1 MSITST
7 GQEINRSNIQLPND
21 VSTEILQKAQESSM
35 IMQLARKIALPGTG
49 LQIPVITGDPEASW
63 ISETGKK
70 PVSFPTIDKK
80 IMQGHK
86 LAVIVP
92 FSDEFRRDA
101 RSLYDALVDR
111 LPGVIGKKFD
121 NTVFF
126 GPASGSLANFDN
138 FSAITQASL
147 QSSVYGGLVTA
158 EINISE
164 QGGAINGYVFSPQG
178 KGMLLNAVDG
188 VNRPLFTLGVSSREV
203 PGILGAPAHFTSA
216 AYKAG
221 SAASG
226 TEGQSGYVAA
236 VPDIVGF
243 AGDWTHAM
251 YGIVSALNIS
261 VSDQATLT
269 YTDENSQ
276 TVTINLWQQNMFAV
290 RAEIEVGFV
299 AETAYFNALTR
310 THSA

>member
-1 MSITST
+1 MAS
-7 GQEINRSNIQLPND
+7 GQAINRTNINLPNA
-21 VSTEILQKAQESSM
+21 VSSEILQKTQESSK
-35 IMQLARKIALPGTG
+35 IMQLARQISLPGAG
-49 LQIPVITGDPEASW
+49 LQIPVITSDPEASW
-63 ISETGKK
+63 ISETGTK
-70 PVSFPTIDKK
+70 PVSFPGIDKK

-101 RSLYDALVDR
+101 RALYDALIAR
-111 LPGVIGKKFD
+111 LPGVLAKKFD

-126 GPASGSLANFDN
+126 GPSSGSLANFDN
-138 FSAITQASL
+138 LSAVTAVSL
-147 QSSVYGGLVTA
+147 QSSVYAGLVSA
-158 EINISE
+158 DINISE
-164 QGGAINGYVFSPQG
+164 QGGTINGYVFSPQG
-178 KGMLLNAVDG
+178 RGMLLNALDG
-188 VNRPLFTLGVSSREV
+188 QNRPIFINNISESAV
-203 PGILGAPAHFTSA
+203 PRILGAPTHFGSA

-226 TEGQSGYVAA
+226 SDAA
-236 VPDIVGF
+236 VPDVVGF

-251 YGIVSALNIS
+251 YGIVSAMNVS

-269 YTDENSQ
+269 YTDENAQ

-299 AETAYFNALTR
+299 AETAYFNRLTR
-310 THSA
+310 THTA

>member
-1 MSITST
+1 MAS
-7 GQEINRSNIQLPND
+7 GQAINRTNINLPNA
-21 VSTEILQKAQESSM
+21 VSSEILQKTQESSK
-35 IMQLARKIALPGTG
+35 IMQLARQISLPGAG
-49 LQIPVITGDPEASW
+49 LQIPVITSDPEASW
-63 ISETGKK
+63 ISETGTK
-70 PVSFPTIDKK
+70 PVSFPGLDKK

-101 RSLYDALVDR
+101 RALYDALIAR
-111 LPGVIGKKFD
+111 LPGVLAKKFD

-126 GPASGSLANFDN
+126 GPSSGSLANFDN
-138 FSAITQASL
+138 LSAVTAVSL
-147 QSSVYGGLVTA
+147 QSSVYAGLVSA
-158 EINISE
+158 DINISE
-164 QGGAINGYVFSPQG
+164 QGGTINGYVFSPQG
-178 KGMLLNAVDG
+178 RGMLLNALDG
-188 VNRPLFTLGVSSREV
+188 QNRPIFINNISESAV
-203 PGILGAPAHFTSA
+203 PRILGAPTHFGSA

-226 TEGQSGYVAA
+226 SDAA
-236 VPDIVGF
+236 VPDVVGF

-251 YGIVSALNIS
+251 YGIVSAMNVS

-269 YTDENSQ
+269 YTDENAQ

-299 AETAYFNALTR
+299 AETAYFNRLTR
-310 THSA
+310 THTA

>member
-1 MSITST
+1 
-7 GQEINRSNIQLPND
+7 
-21 VSTEILQKAQESSM
+21 
-35 IMQLARKIALPGTG
+35 MQLARQISLPGAG
-49 LQIPVITGDPEASW
+49 LQIPVITSDPEASW
-63 ISETGKK
+63 ISETGTK
-70 PVSFPTIDKK
+70 PVSFPGLDKK

-101 RSLYDALVDR
+101 AALYDALIAR
-111 LPGVIGKKFD
+111 LPGVLAKKFD

-126 GPASGSLANFDN
+126 GPSSGSLANFDN
-138 FSAITQASL
+138 LSAVTAVSL
-147 QSSVYGGLVTA
+147 QSSVYAGLVSA
-158 EINISE
+158 DINISE
-164 QGGAINGYVFSPQG
+164 QGGTINGYVFSPQG
-178 KGMLLNAVDG
+178 RGMLLNALDG
-188 VNRPLFTLGVSSREV
+188 QNRPIFINNISESAV
-203 PGILGAPAHFTSA
+203 PRILGAPTHFGSA

-226 TEGQSGYVAA
+226 SDAA
-236 VPDIVGF
+236 VPDVVGF

-251 YGIVSALNIS
+251 YGIVSAMNVS

-269 YTDENSQ
+269 YTDENAQ

-299 AETAYFNALTR
+299 AETAYFNRLTR
-310 THSA
+310 THTA